1 METLPNNIEKLIEN
15 LPVITLDN
23 NQEFQKVITSTEF
36 TQIFNFYKEN
46 YLPDILK
53 SKSEI
58 YQRISLYLTITGQGE
73 QFTEQTD
80 QVLYRR
86 PVPTIEEFLDNS
98 RYLGLQNQNMFSYW
112 RKQLLHIFAE
122 NSSIN
127 RALWSGATGTGKAL
141 SNDTIIPTLNGK
153 KRVDEI
159 KVGDYLWGKNG
170 KPTKVLGVYPQG
182 KKKIYEIIFND
193 GTSVECS
200 DNHLWQI
207 DYLYRNKLKKPKIFS
222 TKQLIEG
229 GISKQYNNENTPR
242 YKFAIDS
249 CHPIEYSEKTFEIHP
264 YILGVLL
271 GDGCLRKNDTY
282 LIINKNETEI
292 AKKISKLLPD
302 DFFIKITKSFK
313 NTNGIEYVFLNK
325 NCVKTRNNYKYKGF
339 HHYIDDLGLTNKKA
353 WDKFIPEN
361 YLEGSIEQRYELL
374 KGLMDTD
381 GSIRNRKNSKK
392 SEIVY
397 TTTSNQLALDI
408 AKLVRSLGGKAHI
421 IKTELSKLMKT
432 NNLAK
437 HDRYNV
443 FIQIL
448 KNPFFLKQKSEKY
461 KITKLTPKRIINI
474 NETNKEKEC
483 TCFEVDSDDHL
494 FLCNDYIVTH
504 NTVTARKAIIYSLYK
519 LLCLRYPRATLN
531 VEEGST
537 LACFILSVTQKTA
550 YQTNFEPFVRILT
563 GMPCFQRVR
572 NVSAFDNF
580 DLENPNMPFPFY
592 VDKSNLTIVF
602 KDNFILTLGSQI
614 SNTVG
619 YDVVLSAADEVNE
632 LGVEAGMELLNSI
645 DGRVQ
650 GRFAGSPF
658 IAQHVMSSARSTDSV
673 TREYVKKWQADPNF
687 LYLHPMRFEVKSS
700 ADFTSK
706 TSFFVQIG
714 NGSIPSMIIKDEGL
728 LKKIEND
735 LYIPPAGC
743 ELIKVPDLYRPQF
756 EADMNQSVQDIL
768 GIDTNDNNSVFR
780 DTTRLEDPLLTPEI
794 SLEVNLRDNCNIL
807 DMLLP
812 YDLFEQD
819 LNGKWQ
825 FKRAPKAQR
834 YGHCDLASGGNE
846 GQCDASICILHKEW
860 QYNEITRQKDT
871 IYVVDLLLF
880 INAKNKID
888 LHAIQNFLIDL
899 VTEKNISIH
908 TISSDQWN
916 GEIFLQA
923 LEASGCFTEVK
934 KVSVDNKLEPY
945 INYANLIEAGQVK
958 IGKCPKL
965 KKELE
970 ALILVKGKVTRTTE
984 LKDGADSSC
993 GAIYNAQMNYNDTPI
1008 YEYKDKIEIKNNLY
1022 ESMIDLNNED
1032 LIDFI

>member
-1 METLPNNIEKLIEN
+1 MEALPVNIENLINN
-15 LPVITLDN
+15 LPVISMNDDE
-23 NQEFQKVITSTEF
+23 EFQKIIVSSEF
-36 TQIFNFYKEN
+36 TEIFNFYKDN
-46 YLPDILK
+46 YLPDVLK

-58 YQRISLYLTITGQGE
+58 YQRISLYLTLTGQGE

-112 RKQLLHIFAE
+112 RKQLLYIFAE
-122 NSSIN
+122 NSCIN
-127 RALWSGATGTGKAL
+127 RVLWSGATGTGK
-141 SNDTIIPTLNGK
+141 
-153 KRVDEI
+153 
-159 KVGDYLWGKNG
+159 
-170 KPTKVLGVYPQG
+170 
-182 KKKIYEIIFND
+182 
-193 GTSVECS
+193 
-200 DNHLWQI
+200 
-207 DYLYRNKLKKPKIFS
+207 
-222 TKQLIEG
+222 
-229 GISKQYNNENTPR
+229 
-242 YKFAIDS
+242 
-249 CHPIEYSEKTFEIHP
+249 
-264 YILGVLL
+264 
-271 GDGCLRKNDTY
+271 
-282 LIINKNETEI
+282 
-292 AKKISKLLPD
+292 
-302 DFFIKITKSFK
+302 
-313 NTNGIEYVFLNK
+313 
-325 NCVKTRNNYKYKGF
+325 
-339 HHYIDDLGLTNKKA
+339 
-353 WDKFIPEN
+353 
-361 YLEGSIEQRYELL
+361 
-374 KGLMDTD
+374 
-381 GSIRNRKNSKK
+381 
-392 SEIVY
+392 
-397 TTTSNQLALDI
+397 
-408 AKLVRSLGGKAHI
+408 
-421 IKTELSKLMKT
+421 
-432 NNLAK
+432 
-437 HDRYNV
+437 
-443 FIQIL
+443 
-448 KNPFFLKQKSEKY
+448 
-461 KITKLTPKRIINI
+461 
-474 NETNKEKEC
+474 
-483 TCFEVDSDDHL
+483 
-494 FLCNDYIVTH
+494 
-504 NTVTARKAIIYSLYK
+504 TVTARKAIIYSLYK

-673 TREYVKKWQADPNF
+673 TKEYVKKWQADPNF

-756 EADMNQSVQDIL
+756 EADINQSVQDIL

-780 DTTRLEDPLLTPEI
+780 DTTRIEDNALLPEVT
-794 SLEVNLRDNCNIL
+794 LEVNLRDNCNIL
-807 DMLLP
+807 DMITP
-812 YDLFEQD
+812 YNLFEQD
-819 LNGKWQ
+819 LGGRWQ
-825 FKRAPKAQR
+825 FKRAPKALR
-834 YGHCDLASGGNE
+834 YVHNDLAAGGE
-846 GQCDASICILHKEW
+846 DGQCDSSLCILHKEW
-860 QYNEITRQKDT
+860 KYNEITKQKDV

-899 VTEKNISIH
+899 VVEKNIPIH
-908 TISSDQWN
+908 TVSSDQWN

-923 LEASGCFTEVK
+923 LESSGCFTEVK
-934 KVSVDNKLEPY
+934 KVSVDTKLEPY
-945 INYANLIEAGQVK
+945 LNYASLVESGFVK
-958 IGKCPKL
+958 VGKCPKL

-970 ALILVKGKVTRTTE
+970 ALILVKGKVTRTVE
-984 LKDGADSSC
+984 LKDGADSTC
-993 GAIYNAQMNYNDTPI
+993 GAIYNAQMNYNDVPI
-1008 YEYKDKIEIKNNLY
+1008 YEYSENKPHKEFTY
-1022 ESMIDLNNED
+1022 ETFINPDDEELQD
-1032 LIDFI
+1032 LI